1 MNPLLK
7 IGALY
12 ELQDY
17 NILSRADILEAVAQE
32 YELTTTDLIDNK
44 SRTPEYVIPR
54 HIYAYLCRDM
64 TNFKLVKIGDY
75 INKNHTT
82 IVMHDYMRLDKIIK
96 KRVSNIKIKLKLKEC
111 TA

>member
-1 MNPLLK
+1 
-7 IGALY
+7 
-12 ELQDY
+12 
-17 NILSRADILEAVAQE
+17 
-32 YELTTTDLIDNK
+32 
-44 SRTPEYVIPR
+44 
-54 HIYAYLCRDM
+54 M

-82 IVMHDYMRLDKIIK
+82 IVHSVKIMHDYMRLDKIIK